1 MLGTV
6 ARCAARGRRLPPS
19 PADAARREEG
29 RAAAAGI
36 VRRVSGLASAL
47 DDLSPLRFAGGR
59 LELLD
64 QTRLPREEVWL
75 SCTRP
80 EEVADAIRRLAVR
93 GAPAIG
99 VAAAW
104 GLVLA
109 VAAAADAAE
118 ADARFAAAHALLAAT
133 RPTAVNLRWALD
145 AGREVWSAALP
156 RGLEAARTALA
167 DWARRV
173 QEEDLAANRRMG
185 EHGAA
190 LFAPGDRALTHCNA
204 GALATA
210 GYGTA
215 VGVLT
220 SAWRGGRLASVWV
233 DETRPLLQG
242 ARLTAWELSRLGI
255 PYQLVSDSSA
265 GLLLSR
271 GMVDRVVVGAD
282 RIARNGDTANKIGTY
297 PLAVLAARHGVPF
310 YVAAPLSTVDL
321 ATASGADIPIEERRG
336 DEVTELFGIRVAPDA
351 AEAVNFAFDVTP
363 AELIAAI
370 VTEAGVLRPP
380 YEESLARAKA
390 GAAAGAGEP

>member
-1 MLGTV
+1 M
-6 ARCAARGRRLPPS
+6 A
-19 PADAARREEG
+19 
-29 RAAAAGI
+29 
-36 VRRVSGLASAL
+36 
-47 DDLSPLRFAGGR
+47 DDLSPLRYADGC
-59 LELLD
+59 LDLLD
-64 QTRLPREEVWL
+64 QTLLPRAESWL
-75 SCTRP
+75 RCTTP
-80 EEVADAIRRLAVR
+80 EEVGDAIRRLAVR

-109 VAAAADAAE
+109 VAPALDPGEAE
-118 ADARFAAAHALLAAT
+118 ERFAAAHALLAGT

-145 AGREVWSAALP
+145 RGRAVWSAALP
-156 RGLEAARTALA
+156 RGLEAARAALHA
-167 DWARRV
+167 WAARL
-173 QEEDLAANRRMG
+173 QAEDAEANRRMG
-185 EHGAA
+185 EHGAT

-220 SAWRGGRLASVWV
+220 SAWRHGRLASVWV

-242 ARLTAWELSRLGI
+242 ARLTAWELSRLAI
-255 PYQLVSDSSA
+255 PYRLVSDSSA
-265 GLLLSR
+265 GLLLAR
-271 GMVDRVVVGAD
+271 GMVDRIVVGAD

-321 ATASGADIPIEERRG
+321 ATPSGADIPIEERRG
-336 DEVTELFGIRVAPDA
+336 DELLELFGTRVAPET
-351 AEAVNFAFDVTP
+351 AEALNFAFDVTP
-363 AELIAAI
+363 ADLIAAI

-380 YEESLARAKA
+380 YEQTL
-390 GAAAGAGEP
+390 AAAVASASPS

>member
-1 MLGTV
+1 
-6 ARCAARGRRLPPS
+6 
-19 PADAARREEG
+19 
-29 RAAAAGI
+29 
-36 VRRVSGLASAL
+36 
-47 DDLSPLRFAGGR
+47 
-59 LELLD
+59 
-64 QTRLPREEVWL
+64 
-75 SCTRP
+75 
-80 EEVADAIRRLAVR
+80 
-93 GAPAIG
+93 
-99 VAAAW
+99 
-104 GLVLA
+104 VLA
-109 VAAAADAAE
+109 VAVVADAAE

-255 PYQLVSDSSA
+255 PYRLVSDSSA

-336 DEVTELFGIRVAPDA
+336 DEVTELFGIRVAPDE

-390 GAAAGAGEP
+390 GAAVAADGP

>member
-1 MLGTV
+1 M
-6 ARCAARGRRLPPS
+6 
-19 PADAARREEG
+19 
-29 RAAAAGI
+29 
-36 VRRVSGLASAL
+36 SA
-47 DDLSPLRFAGGR
+47 DDLSPLRYADGI
-59 LELLD
+59 LHLLD
-64 QTRLPREEVWL
+64 QTRLPGAEVWL
-75 SCTRP
+75 EVREP
-80 EEVADAIRRLAVR
+80 DVVADAIRRLAVR

-109 VAAAADAAE
+109 VADAADGGD
-118 ADARFAAAHALLAAT
+118 ADRRLGAAHALLAAT

-145 AGREVWSAALP
+145 
-156 RGLEAARTALA
+156 RGLAVWQRARAAGADVNAAREALA
-167 DWARRV
+167 TWAA
-173 QEEDLAANRRMG
+173 QLQAADLAANRRMG

-220 SAWRGGRLASVWV
+220 SAWRHGRLGAVWV

-242 ARLTAWELSRLGI
+242 ARLTAWELGRLGI
-255 PYQLVSDSSA
+255 PHRLVTDSSA
-265 GLLLSR
+265 GILMSR
-271 GMVDRVVVGAD
+271 GMVDRIVVGAD

-297 PLAVLAARHGVPF
+297 TLAVLAQRHGVPF

-321 ATASGADIPIEERRG
+321 ATASGADIPIEERAG
-336 DEVTELFGIRVAPDA
+336 EEVLALGGTRVAPEG
-351 AEAVNFAFDVTP
+351 AEALNFAFDVTP

-370 VTEAGVLRPP
+370 VTEAGVLLPP
-380 YEESLARAKA
+380 YEESLARAVEA
-390 GAAAGAGEP
+390 RGTTVSPEA